1 MKTHIKLET
10 ILKHGKYEIIKATDT
25 RFGSWH
31 YGMFYN
37 RQWREWSWDFD
48 ALKQKIFSGYYE
60 PNMAIFVIPV
70 EDYKLAEMI
79 RAYCKDGAYNAE
91 TIIDRI
97 EQIGG
102 EYLLWS

>member
-60 PNMAIFVIPV
+60 PNMAIK
-70 EDYKLAEMI
+70 E
-79 RAYCKDGAYNAE
+79 
-91 TIIDRI
+91 
-97 EQIGG
+97 
-102 EYLLWS
+102 